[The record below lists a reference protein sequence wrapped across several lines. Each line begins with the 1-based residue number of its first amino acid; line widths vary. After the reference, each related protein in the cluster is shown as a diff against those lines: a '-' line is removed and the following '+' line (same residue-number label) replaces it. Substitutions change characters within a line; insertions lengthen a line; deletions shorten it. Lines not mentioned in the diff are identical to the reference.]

1 MKIIWSDFSSDMLVE
16 IFNYYKENASYN
28 IAKRIK
34 ANIFKATRQLIKYP
48 ISGQIEE
55 SLKHLGEE
63 HRYLIESNYKI
74 VYKQVDEGI
83 LITDIFDTRQNPTKI
98 NDLKRKHDQ

>member
-16 IFNYYKENASYN
+16 IFNYYKENASYA
-28 IAKRIK
+28 IAKRTK
-34 ANIFKATRQLIKYP
+34 TNIFKATRQLIKYP

-63 HRYLIESNYKI
+63 HRYLVESNYKI

-98 NDLKRKHDQ
+98 NDLKRKRD